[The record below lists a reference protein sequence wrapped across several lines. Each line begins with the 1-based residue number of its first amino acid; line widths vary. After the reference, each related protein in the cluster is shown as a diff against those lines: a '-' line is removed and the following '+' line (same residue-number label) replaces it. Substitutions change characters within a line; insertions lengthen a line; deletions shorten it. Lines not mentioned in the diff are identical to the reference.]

1 LPVKDVEIT
10 LIDAK
15 RVSKRGEKLQNIR
28 IDNNSTITLIKEI
41 PDGNAVIEYRYT
53 ANYGGI
59 GSIRIEGSMLFSGDV
74 MELLKTWTETS
85 NMPDKVASEV
95 HTAIMGTCVPEAV
108 LISRDLKLPPPL
120 PLPQIKVGKPK
131 KGGENQSSGMEVA

>member
-1 LPVKDVEIT
+1 MPVKDVEIT

-15 RVSKRGEKLQNIR
+15 RVSKRGEKVQNIR
-28 IDNNSTITLIKEI
+28 IDNNSTVTMIKEL
-41 PDGNAVIEYRYT
+41 PDGNALIEYRYS

-59 GSIRIEGSMLFSGDV
+59 GSIRIEGSMIFIGDANDL
-74 MELLKTWTETS
+74 MKKWAETS
-85 NMPDKVASEV
+85 NMPDKIASEV

-131 KGGENQSSGMEVA
+131 KGEKPSSGMEVA

>member
-1 LPVKDVEIT
+1 LPIKDVEVT

-15 RVSKRGEKLQNIR
+15 RVSKRGEKFQNIR
-28 IDNNSTITLIKEI
+28 IDNNSTVTMIKEL
-41 PDGNAVIEYRYT
+41 PDGTAQIDYRYT

-59 GSIRIEGSMLFSGDV
+59 GSIRIEGTMLYSGDV
-74 MELLKTWTETS
+74 GELIKKWSETS

-131 KGGENQSSGMEVA
+131 KGEKPSSGMEVA

>member
-1 LPVKDVEIT
+1 MPIKDVEIN

-15 RVSKRGEKLQNIR
+15 RVSRRGEKVQNIR
-28 IDNNSTITLIKEI
+28 IDNNSTVTLIKEL
-41 PDGNAVIEYRYT
+41 PEGDALIEFRYT

-59 GSIRIEGSMLFSGDV
+59 GSIRIEGSMVFSGDV
-74 MELLKTWTETS
+74 TEVMKKWAETS

-120 PLPQIKVGKPK
+120 PLPQIKVGKK
-131 KGGENQSSGMEVA
+131 KGGSKGASSGMEVA

>member
-1 LPVKDVEIT
+1 MAIKDVEIT

-15 RVSKRGEKLQNIR
+15 RVSKRGEKVQNIR
-28 IDNNSTITLIKEI
+28 IDNNSTVTMIRESS
-41 PDGNAVIEYRYT
+41 DGNAIIEYRYT
-53 ANYGGI
+53 ANYGGV
-59 GSIRIEGSMLFSGDV
+59 GSIRIEGSMVFIGDV
-74 MELLKTWTETS
+74 TDIMKTWAETS
-85 NMPDKVASEV
+85 NMPDNVASEV

-131 KGGENQSSGMEVA
+131 KGQKQSSGMEIA